1 VVRCDCGSERTVA
14 IYALLD
20 GVTVSCGCRQRRE
33 DGFPRSHPL
42 YGTWK
47 QMLRRCEN
55 PESDSYHR
63 YGGRGIKVCERWHD
77 PWLFAADIA
86 TLGRKPEG
94 ATLDRRDNDGDY
106 ELSNACWS
114 ARLVQQRNRQVSIA
128 ASRRRVQVRAFLAQG
143 HSTSQIARA
152 LGVPRYVAADDI
164 AWLRE
169 LDDRRALEEELR
181 AARERI
187 AELER
192 ELAVRL
198 RRHGR

>member
-1 VVRCDCGSERTVA
+1 
-14 IYALLD
+14 
-20 GVTVSCGCRQRRE
+20 
-33 DGFPRSHPL
+33 
-42 YGTWK
+42 
-47 QMLRRCEN
+47 MLRRCEN